1 MRTIA
6 LCVCLLLLIGA
17 PPLALVYA
25 LIAPTV
31 TGTLEGIERATI
43 AHDLRVAGRLLD
55 VQDRQVSKEANDYG
69 QWTAM
74 QTAMLHHDL
83 PWLRA
88 NLDRSVLTDY
98 ELASVLVLDARNRV
112 VYALGRPLAIAN
124 LPSATFRATHGATM
138 FGDVPL
144 PALIGSAPIEG
155 NTGQPPRVGTVVFVR
170 PIDGTLLGEIGAST
184 NHSVALLGPSG
195 SVVARGPGLP
205 EGIPWGRVAA
215 AGAGIRV
222 QGAWGFG
229 GWPMAQAGGRPGA
242 TMVVVESRSVILRAE
257 EEMRVRT
264 LLALGVL
271 LGLATLGGTVL
282 SLWLLR
288 GLSRLKLA
296 MMASTVEG
304 AHTRILPPRQ
314 GIFGEVLQN
323 FQAVLATLETALR
336 AQRELALRADEIA
349 AQAREVE
356 RMRGVERLRA
366 DFIASTSH
374 ELRTPLTVM
383 RGYVDVLEAHWGDL
397 EDAGRREMLG
407 KAASGLVRLERLVA
421 DLLLVSRLEAGML
434 HLQAAPVDVQGLV
447 KEVAAELSAAYA
459 GQVITVETTP
469 VPWVIGD
476 RGRIRQIITNLV
488 DNAVKYSPV
497 GVGVELRIGEQHG
510 AVAVAVVD
518 HGPGLGP
525 AAVERLFLRFGTAG
539 STPRPGAMATGL
551 GLYICKALAQAMSSR
566 IELESTPGVGS
577 TFTLLLARYPVA
589 QSSHGDARLNGL
601 SPVAC
606 DRSVYDRAGLA
617 DKAASLPRS
626 SQAARR
632 TAVSAL
638 AAPLDEGTTNAGTAA
653 NSAPA

>member
-1 MRTIA
+1 MDAGRIHPIGRRRTLRTIA

-74 QTAMLHHDL
+74 QTAMLRHDL

-112 VYALGRPLAIAN
+112 VYALGRPLAVAN
-124 LPSATFRATHGATM
+124 LPLATFRATHGATM

-144 PALIGSAPIEG
+144 PALVASAPIEG
-155 NTGQPPRVGTVVFVR
+155 NTGQPPRAGTVVFVR
-170 PIDGTLLGEIGAST
+170 PIDATLLGEIGAST

-195 SVVARGPGLP
+195 TVVARGPGLP
-205 EGIPWGRVAA
+205 GGIPWGQVAA
-215 AGAGIRV
+215 AGTAIRME
-222 QGAWGFG
+222 GAWGFG
-229 GWPMAQAGGRPGA
+229 GRPLVGAGGRQGA
-242 TMVVVESRSVILRAE
+242 TLVVIESRTVTLRAE
-257 EEMRVRT
+257 AEMRDRT
-264 LLALGVL
+264 LMALGVL
-271 LGLATLGGTVL
+271 LGLATVGGTVL

-296 MMASTVEG
+296 MMASTFDGVAG
-304 AHTRILPPRQ
+304 RLHLPRW

-323 FQAVLATLETALR
+323 FHAVLGSLEAGMR
-336 AQRELALRADEIA
+336 AQGELALRADQIA
-349 AQAREVE
+349 AQEREVE
-356 RMRGVERLRA
+356 RMRSLDRLRA

-383 RGYVDVLEAHWGDL
+383 RGYVDVLGEHWEDL
-397 EDAGRREMLG
+397 DDTGRQEMLA

-421 DLLLVSRLEAGML
+421 DLLLISRLEAGML
-434 HLQAAPVDVQGLV
+434 SLHAGPVDVRGLAE
-447 KEVAAELSAAYA
+447 EVAAEVAAAYP
-459 GQVITVETTP
+459 GQVITVEATP
-469 VPWVIGD
+469 VPPVIVD
-476 RGRIRQIITNLV
+476 RERLRQIITNLV

-497 GVGVELRIGEQHG
+497 GAGVDLRIGERHG
-510 AVAVAVVD
+510 DVAVAVID
-518 HGPGLGP
+518 HGPGIEP
-525 AAVERLFLRFGTAG
+525 TAMEQLFRRFGTAG

-551 GLYICKALAQAMSSR
+551 GLYISKALAEAMGSR
-566 IELESTPGVGS
+566 IELESAPGVGS
-577 TFTLLLARYPVA
+577 TFTLLLARQPA
-589 QSSHGDARLNGL
+589 TQAGNG
-601 SPVAC
+601 
-606 DRSVYDRAGLA
+606 R
-617 DKAASLPRS
+617 
-626 SQAARR
+626 
-632 TAVSAL
+632 
-638 AAPLDEGTTNAGTAA
+638 
-653 NSAPA
+653 PAMIG